1 MSEKNLTT
9 AQVKKIKKSLP
20 PSLLAIAKDI
30 DHAGGKL
37 FLVGGF
43 VRDFFLKRGKQGLAK
58 DFDLEVFNL
67 ELFALES
74 ILAKYGKPNQF
85 GKSFG
90 VISLASFGHQFEFAM
105 PRKETKNG
113 KGHKGFVI
121 ENNKSFDFAT
131 SSLRRD
137 FTINA
142 MGIDIVAAKIYDYYG
157 GLKDLKS
164 KTLRHVGKAF
174 GEDPLRAL
182 RAVQFAA
189 RLAFQIAPETI
200 EVLRQQDLSELPRE
214 RIYGEF
220 AKLLLQAAKPS
231 IGLSYLKEC
240 HLLRFFPELEAL
252 VNCPQDPQWHPEG
265 DVWIHT
271 LMVVDEAAQ
280 LVRKERAQE
289 ENINKLAL
297 MLGALCHDLGKPL
310 CTQLKDGR
318 MRSIGHDVLGEA
330 PTRSFLDRLTNN
342 TKLIDAVVKLVL
354 EHLRP
359 VQLYHLR
366 HKVSEGAIKR
376 LALRVDM
383 EDLLLVAKADFL
395 GRTTEE
401 AKKRRFFAGQWL
413 RKTLLK
419 LNVAKKTLIPWL
431 RGKDLL
437 AMGLAPGPIYA
448 KIIDESFEL
457 QLEGELKSPADALSW
472 AKKRIAAEL

>member
-1 MSEKNLTT
+1 M
-9 AQVKKIKKSLP
+9 
-20 PSLLAIAKDI
+20 
-30 DHAGGKL
+30 
-37 FLVGGF
+37 LV
-43 VRDFFLKRGKQGLAK
+43 D
-58 DFDLEVFNL
+58 
-67 ELFALES
+67 
-74 ILAKYGKPNQF
+74 
-85 GKSFG
+85 
-90 VISLASFGHQFEFAM
+90 
-105 PRKETKNG
+105 
-113 KGHKGFVI
+113 
-121 ENNKSFDFAT
+121 
-131 SSLRRD
+131 
-137 FTINA
+137 
-142 MGIDIVAAKIYDYYG
+142 GIDQHGDVFGRGELGDAMAEVEDMPG
-157 GLKDLKS
+157 
-164 KTLRHVGKAF
+164 VGA
-174 GEDPLRAL
+174 
-182 RAVQFAA
+182 
-189 RLAFQIAPETI
+189 
-200 EVLRQQDLSELPRE
+200 
-214 RIYGEF
+214 
-220 AKLLLQAAKPS
+220 
-231 IGLSYLKEC
+231 IGVEN
-240 HLLRFFPELEAL
+240 LLRFGGNSLGAAKQHCGIQIALQGNPITHLTAGGTDIHGPVEADR
-252 VNCPQDPQWHPEG
+252 VGAAVG
-265 DVWIHT
+265 DVGQPQAAALGEDDARDLLAVLLTPFSGDGQHAVVQLDFDILLLHARHFKAGEVVVFVFMHIHGQLVT
-271 LMVVDEAAQ
+271 GHARENFAEVVDEAAQ